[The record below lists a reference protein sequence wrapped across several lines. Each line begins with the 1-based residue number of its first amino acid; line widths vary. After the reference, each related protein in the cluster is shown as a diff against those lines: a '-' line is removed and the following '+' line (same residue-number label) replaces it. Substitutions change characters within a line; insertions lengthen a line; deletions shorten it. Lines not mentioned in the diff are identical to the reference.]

1 MKTDLQAWRGR
12 GMEAERARASCNLRA
27 APTQRRVDV
36 FCSVLLPLG
45 SFLPKLSWKLRARLL
60 VEGVG
65 AC

>member
-1 MKTDLQAWRGR
+1 
-12 GMEAERARASCNLRA
+12 MEAERARASCNLRA